1 MNRPLPDN
9 HIPIEIGKT
18 TSFIYKDVY
27 HPITW
32 IGNEPYRP
40 RVETMVISQGRKLW
54 IKFHNKINPERL
66 LDYEFPGGSLDQ
78 DCTKEQQA
86 ENEVNEEALI
96 SIKNLSYSGVQYYET
111 FSDRNVNKYSREF
124 PIGYRG
130 FITDVFVAEYD
141 GKFDKKN
148 VEAKDLDPEMFN
160 NGKFIYI
167 SGIIDKLSYD
177 HLFAIQNTN
186 LVDDNIKYLIDRYL
200 SSKNVSLENVQLRI
214 ITEAPKE
221 DDEDDEKENDNV
233 KDYTSDVN
241 DDNDTAD
248 VEPEPSGSDTNVE
261 VNDDNE
267 ETDIDEDE
275 KDDNVATNDTT
286 TDNTTSEENN
296 DDVKDYTSDADDDA
310 IEEDTPDA
318 TTDEPEPQ
326 NDEPEDTSTDTTS
339 TDTNDTTDTGDD
351 STDTDDTT
359 TDESGDE
366 DESMDYTDNADSDS
380 SGDASDDSTEDDT
393 SVDDTSDSTEDEES
407 TDTEDSDKNNNVKNY
422 NLLLDYQKLHRTIES
437 ISDKL
442 EYTIFDNHIM
452 NSVISE
458 VIQNLSTL
466 NIHIV
471 KYIEYSFKNDYET
484 NLYNY
489 NVYVQTLRMNL
500 LLLGDAVKLN
510 SEK

>member
-9 HIPIEIGKT
+9 RIPIEIGKT
-18 TSFIYKDVY
+18 ISFIYKDVY

-160 NGKFIYI
+160 NGKFMYI

-214 ITEAPKE
+214 VTEAPKE
-221 DDEDDEKENDNV
+221 DNEDDEKE
-233 KDYTSDVN
+233 
-241 DDNDTAD
+241 
-248 VEPEPSGSDTNVE
+248 
-261 VNDDNE
+261 
-267 ETDIDEDE
+267 
-275 KDDNVATNDTT
+275 
-286 TDNTTSEENN
+286 N

-310 IEEDTPDA
+310 TEEDTPDT

>member
-9 HIPIEIGKT
+9 RIPIEIGKT

-66 LDYEFPGGSLDQ
+66 LDYEFPGGSLDR

-130 FITDVFVAEYD
+130 FITDVFVAEYN

-148 VEAKDLDPEMFN
+148 VEAKDLDPVMFN
-160 NGKFIYI
+160 NGKFMYI

-177 HLFAIQNTN
+177 HLFALQNTN
-186 LVDDNIKYLIDRYL
+186 LIDDNIKYLIDRYL
-200 SSKNVSLENVQLRI
+200 SSKNVSLENVQLKI

-221 DDEDDEKENDNV
+221 DDENDDDV
-233 KDYTSDVN
+233 KDYTTDV
-241 DDNDTAD
+241 DDDDDTAD
-248 VEPEPSGSDTNVE
+248 VEPEPSGSDTDVE

-267 ETDIDEDE
+267 ETDTDEDKE
-275 KDDNVATNDTT
+275 NDDMETNDTT
-286 TDNTTSEENN
+286 TDTDDTTNEEN
-296 DDVKDYTSDADDDA
+296 DDVKDYTTDADDD
-310 IEEDTPDA
+310 DTPDDD

-326 NDEPEDTSTDTTS
+326 NDEPEDTPTDTTS
-339 TDTNDTTDTGDD
+339 TDTDDTTDTSDD
-351 STDTDDTT
+351 STTTDDNVDTS
-359 TDESGDE
+359 DESGDG

-380 SGDASDDSTEDDT
+380 SGDTTEEDDT
-393 SVDDTSDSTEDEES
+393 STDDTSDSTEDEES
-407 TDTEDSDKNNNVKNY
+407 TDTEDSNKNNNVKNY

-458 VIQNLSTL
+458 VIQNLATL
-466 NIHIV
+466 NIHVV

-510 SEK
+510 SEKITSK